1 MMPSLETK
9 NPSEIQGAMGVALL
23 RLKNARKLTLED
35 IGKVMGRSRESVSQY
50 ISDPT
55 EMAATCWIY
64 ATARWPELS
73 DLMLAE
79 LDEAEKAAAA
89 RQRALKLET
98 PPKKYG
104 RRGGQ
109 AA

>member
-1 MMPSLETK
+1 MINLSNKL
-9 NPSEIQGAMGVALL
+9 PSEIQAAMGVALL
-23 RLKNARKLTLED
+23 RLKNAHKLTLED
-35 IGKVMGRSRESVSQY
+35 IGRVMGRSKESVSQY

-55 EMAATCWIY
+55 EMAATCWIF
-64 ATARWPELS
+64 ATSRWPELN

-89 RQRALKLET
+89 RQRAFKLDC
-98 PPKKYG
+98 
-104 RRGGQ
+104 